1 MMMVTMAATAVATT
15 TITTGVTS
23 TAAVTGDRRAGAADQ
38 GNSDDRE
45 KDRESNNQC
54 AIHPRILQLF

>member
-15 TITTGVTS
+15 IAAAVTS